1 MPSIPQSVL
10 WIGLVVLWLF
20 VLVPMLINKRDVV
33 KRTSDVALA
42 TRVLNGKAA
51 KLLRRTGPAAGH
63 RSDPDFRREDID
75 ELDDEDEEESTGVIA
90 SEPSEDDKDAARA
103 VKAMAVRKVR
113 PEKKVEADEPVDVD
127 VVDEDAT
134 ALPAGEATLSD
145 ELEDLEEAPSA
156 HTGAE
161 TDSGT
166 YEYVDD
172 TSGLAIA
179 AEPSRERH
187 QAPPVYSSSRR
198 RRFDPEVM
206 AKENARKFAFRKRV
220 LMGLVGAM
228 VVAGLLAATATS
240 TAWWVCGGFGVL
252 SVLYLG
258 YLRRQTRIEEQLRRR
273 RAARY
278 QRARVVGVENIA
290 DRELDVVPQ
299 RLRRPGAAV
308 LEIDY
313 EDPVFEH
320 LDYYD
325 EPRQY
330 RMPHAVGQ

>member
-1 MPSIPQSVL
+1 M
-10 WIGLVVLWLF
+10 
-20 VLVPMLINKRDVV
+20 
-33 KRTSDVALA
+33 
-42 TRVLNGKAA
+42 
-51 KLLRRTGPAAGH
+51 
-63 RSDPDFRREDID
+63 
-75 ELDDEDEEESTGVIA
+75 IA

-308 LEIDY
+308 LEIDD

>member
-75 ELDDEDEEESTGVIA
+75 GLEDDLDDEAATGVISSA
-90 SEPSEDDKDAARA
+90 PTEDDEDAARA
-103 VKAMAVRKVR
+103 VKAMAVRKAGAVR
-113 PEKKVEADEPVDVD
+113 AESVLGDEPVDVD
-127 VVDEDAT
+127 IVDENAT
-134 ALPAGEATLSD
+134 ALPAGDAALSD
-145 ELEDLEEAPSA
+145 ELEDLEEAPV
-156 HTGAE
+156 AE

-166 YEYVDD
+166 YEYIDD
-172 TSGLAIA
+172 TSGLTLP

-198 RRFDPEVM
+198 RRFDPETM
-206 AKENARKFAFRKRV
+206 ARENARKFVFRKRV
-220 LMGLVGAM
+220 LMGLVAAM
-228 VVAGLLAATATS
+228 VVAGVVAATAS
-240 TAWWVCGGFGVL
+240 TTFWWACGALGV
-252 SVLYLG
+252 VAVMYLG

-278 QRARVVGVENIA
+278 QRSRVVGVENVA

-308 LEIDY
+308 LEIDD

>member
-63 RSDPDFRREDID
+63 RSDPDFRREDVD
-75 ELDDEDEEESTGVIA
+75 ELEDEEEEDSTGVIA
-90 SEPSEDDKDAARA
+90 SAPTEEDKDAAQA

-113 PEKKVEADEPVDVD
+113 PQKVAVDEPVDVD
-127 VVDEDAT
+127 VIDEDAT
-134 ALPAGEATLSD
+134 ALPAGEAALSD

-156 HTGAE
+156 PVAE

-198 RRFDPEVM
+198 RRFDPDVM

-220 LMGLVGAM
+220 LMGLIGAM
-228 VVAGLLAATATS
+228 VLAGVVSATATS
-240 TAWWVCGGFGVL
+240 TAWWACGALGVMAG
-252 SVLYLG
+252 LYLG

-278 QRARVVGVENIA
+278 QRARVVGVENVT

-308 LEIDY
+308 LEIDD

-330 RMPHAVGQ
+330 RIPHAVGQ

>member
-75 ELDDEDEEESTGVIA
+75 ELEDEDDEDSTGVIA
-90 SEPSEDDKDAARA
+90 SAPTEEDKDAAQA

-113 PEKKVEADEPVDVD
+113 PEKIESEEPVDVD
-127 VVDEDAT
+127 VVDEGAT
-134 ALPAGEATLSD
+134 ALPAGEAALSD
-145 ELEDLEEAPSA
+145 DLEDLEEAPV
-156 HTGAE
+156 AE
-161 TDSGT
+161 TNSGT

-172 TSGLAIA
+172 TSGLAIP
-179 AEPSRERH
+179 AEPTRERH
-187 QAPPVYSSSRR
+187 QAPPMYSSSRR
-198 RRFDPEVM
+198 RRFDPDTM

-220 LMGLVGAM
+220 LIGLVAAM
-228 VVAGLLAATATS
+228 TIAGVVAATATS
-240 TAWWVCGGFGVL
+240 TAWWACGTLAVAA
-252 SVLYLG
+252 VLYLG

-278 QRARVVGVENIA
+278 QRARVVGVENVA

-308 LEIDY
+308 LEIDD

-330 RMPHAVGQ
+330 RIPHAVGQ

>member
-75 ELDDEDEEESTGVIA
+75 ELEDEDDEDSTGVIA
-90 SEPSEDDKDAARA
+90 SAPTEEDKDAAQA

-113 PEKKVEADEPVDVD
+113 PKKIESDDPVDVD
-127 VVDEDAT
+127 VVDEDAI
-134 ALPAGEATLSD
+134 ALPAGEAALSD
-145 ELEDLEEAPSA
+145 DLEDLEEAPV
-156 HTGAE
+156 AE

-172 TSGLAIA
+172 TSGLAIP
-179 AEPSRERH
+179 AEPTRERH
-187 QAPPVYSSSRR
+187 QAPPMYSSSRR
-198 RRFDPEVM
+198 RRFDPDVM

-220 LMGLVGAM
+220 LIGLVAAM
-228 VVAGLLAATATS
+228 AIAGVVAATATS
-240 TAWWVCGGFGVL
+240 TAWWACGALAVAA
-252 SVLYLG
+252 VLYLG

-278 QRARVVGVENIA
+278 QRARVVGVENVA

-308 LEIDY
+308 LEIDD

>member
-75 ELDDEDEEESTGVIA
+75 EDDELDDEPSTSVIA
-90 SEPSEDDKDAARA
+90 SAPTEGDQDAAQA
-103 VKAMAVRKVR
+103 VKAMAVRRVAKSR
-113 PEKKVEADEPVDVD
+113 PESSEDDEPVDVD

-134 ALPAGEATLSD
+134 ALPAGAAALSD
-145 ELEDLEEAPSA
+145 ELEDLEEAPV
-156 HTGAE
+156 AE

-198 RRFDPEVM
+198 RRFDPDTM

-220 LMGLVGAM
+220 LMGLVAAM
-228 VVAGLLAATATS
+228 VIVGLVAATATTS
-240 TAWWVCGGFGVL
+240 AWWACGALGVMAA
-252 SVLYLG
+252 LYLG

-278 QRARVVGVENIA
+278 QRARMVGVENVA

-308 LEIDY
+308 LEIDD

-330 RMPHAVGQ
+330 RIPHAVGQ

>member
-75 ELDDEDEEESTGVIA
+75 ELEDEDDEASTGVIA
-90 SEPSEDDKDAARA
+90 SELTEEDKDAAEA

-113 PEKKVEADEPVDVD
+113 PEKIEGDEPVDVD
-127 VVDEDAT
+127 VVDEGAT
-134 ALPAGEATLSD
+134 ALPAGEAELSD
-145 ELEDLEEAPSA
+145 DLEDLEEAPV
-156 HTGAE
+156 AE
-161 TDSGT
+161 TDSGI

-172 TSGLAIA
+172 TSGLAIP

-198 RRFDPEVM
+198 RRFDPDVM

-220 LMGLVGAM
+220 LMGLVAAM
-228 VVAGLLAATATS
+228 VIVGLLAATVT
-240 TAWWVCGGFGVL
+240 TNAWWACGGLAVMA
-252 SVLYLG
+252 VLYLG

-278 QRARVVGVENIA
+278 QRARTVGVENVA

-308 LEIDY
+308 LEIDD

>member
-75 ELDDEDEEESTGVIA
+75 ELEDEDDEDSTGVIA
-90 SEPSEDDKDAARA
+90 SAPTEEDKDAAQA

-113 PEKKVEADEPVDVD
+113 PEKIESDDPVDVD
-127 VVDEDAT
+127 VIDEDAT
-134 ALPAGEATLSD
+134 ALPAGAAALSD
-145 ELEDLEEAPSA
+145 DLEDLEEAPV
-156 HTGAE
+156 AE
-161 TDSGT
+161 TNSGT

-172 TSGLAIA
+172 TSGLAIP
-179 AEPSRERH
+179 AEPTRERH
-187 QAPPVYSSSRR
+187 QAPPMYSSSRR
-198 RRFDPEVM
+198 RRFDPDTM

-220 LMGLVGAM
+220 LIGLVAAM
-228 VVAGLLAATATS
+228 TIAGVVAATATG
-240 TAWWVCGGFGVL
+240 TAWWACGALAVMA
-252 SVLYLG
+252 VLYLG

-278 QRARVVGVENIA
+278 QRARVVGVENVA

-308 LEIDY
+308 LEIDD

-325 EPRQY
+325 EPRQF

>member
-75 ELDDEDEEESTGVIA
+75 ELEDEDEEDSTGVIA
-90 SEPSEDDKDAARA
+90 SEPTEQDKDAAQA

-113 PEKKVEADEPVDVD
+113 PEKIETDEPVDVD
-127 VVDEDAT
+127 VIDEDAT
-134 ALPAGEATLSD
+134 ALPAGEAALSD
-145 ELEDLEEAPSA
+145 DLEDLEEAPV
-156 HTGAE
+156 AE
-161 TDSGT
+161 TDSHSYE

-172 TSGLAIA
+172 TSGLAIP
-179 AEPSRERH
+179 AEPTRERH
-187 QAPPVYSSSRR
+187 QSPPVYSSSRR
-198 RRFDPEVM
+198 RRFDPDVM

-220 LMGLVGAM
+220 LMGLVAAM
-228 VVAGLLAATATS
+228 VIAGVVAATAIS
-240 TAWWVCGGFGVL
+240 TAWWACGGLGVAA
-252 SVLYLG
+252 VLYLG

-278 QRARVVGVENIA
+278 QRARVVGVENVA

-308 LEIDY
+308 LEIDD

>member
-75 ELDDEDEEESTGVIA
+75 ELEDEDDEESTGVIA
-90 SEPSEDDKDAARA
+90 SAPSDEDKDAAQA
-103 VKAMAVRKVR
+103 VKAMAVRTVR
-113 PEKKVEADEPVDVD
+113 PETKIQADEPVDVD
-127 VVDEDAT
+127 VIDEDAT
-134 ALPAGEATLSD
+134 ALPAGEAALSD
-145 ELEDLEEAPSA
+145 ELEDLEEAPV
-156 HTGAE
+156 AE
-161 TDSGT
+161 TESGT

-172 TSGLAIA
+172 TSGLAIP
-179 AEPSRERH
+179 AEPTRERH

-228 VVAGLLAATATS
+228 VLAGVVAATASS
-240 TAWWVCGGFGVL
+240 TAWWACGALGVMA
-252 SVLYLG
+252 VLYLG

-278 QRARVVGVENIA
+278 QRARVVGVENVG

-308 LEIDY
+308 LEIDD

>member
-75 ELDDEDEEESTGVIA
+75 ELEDEDDEESTGVIA
-90 SEPSEDDKDAARA
+90 SAPSDEDKDAAQA

-113 PEKKVEADEPVDVD
+113 PETKIEADEPVDVD
-127 VVDEDAT
+127 VIDEDAT
-134 ALPAGEATLSD
+134 ALPAGEAELSD
-145 ELEDLEEAPSA
+145 ELEDLEEAPV
-156 HTGAE
+156 AE

-172 TSGLAIA
+172 TSGLAIP
-179 AEPSRERH
+179 AEPTRERH

-228 VVAGLLAATATS
+228 ALAGVVAATASS
-240 TAWWVCGGFGVL
+240 TAWWACGALGVMA
-252 SVLYLG
+252 VLYLG

-278 QRARVVGVENIA
+278 QRARVVGVENVG

-308 LEIDY
+308 LEIDD

>member
-63 RSDPDFRREDID
+63 RSDPDFRREDVD
-75 ELDDEDEEESTGVIA
+75 ELEDEEEEDSTGVIA
-90 SEPSEDDKDAARA
+90 SAPTEEDKDAAQA

-113 PEKKVEADEPVDVD
+113 PQKVAVDEPVDVD
-127 VVDEDAT
+127 VIDEDAT
-134 ALPAGEATLSD
+134 ALPAGEAALSD

-156 HTGAE
+156 PVAE

-198 RRFDPEVM
+198 RRFDPDVM

-228 VVAGLLAATATS
+228 VLAGVVSATATS
-240 TAWWVCGGFGVL
+240 TAWWACGALGVMA
-252 SVLYLG
+252 VLYLG

-278 QRARVVGVENIA
+278 QRARVVGVENVT

-308 LEIDY
+308 LEIDD

-330 RMPHAVGQ
+330 RIPHAVGQ

>member
-63 RSDPDFRREDID
+63 RSDPDFRREDVD
-75 ELDDEDEEESTGVIA
+75 ELEDEEEEDSTGVIA
-90 SEPSEDDKDAARA
+90 SAPTEEDKDAAQA

-113 PEKKVEADEPVDVD
+113 PQKIVVDEPVDVD
-127 VVDEDAT
+127 VIDEDAT
-134 ALPAGEATLSD
+134 ALPAGEAALSD

-156 HTGAE
+156 PVAE

-198 RRFDPEVM
+198 RRFDPDVM

-228 VVAGLLAATATS
+228 VLAGVVSATATS
-240 TAWWVCGGFGVL
+240 TAWWSCGALGVMA
-252 SVLYLG
+252 VLYLG

-278 QRARVVGVENIA
+278 QRARVVGVENVT

-308 LEIDY
+308 LEIDD

-330 RMPHAVGQ
+330 RIPHAVGQ

>member
-75 ELDDEDEEESTGVIA
+75 ELEDEDDEDSTGVIA
-90 SEPSEDDKDAARA
+90 SAPTEEDKDAARA

-113 PEKKVEADEPVDVD
+113 PEKIESDDPVDVD

-134 ALPAGEATLSD
+134 ALPAGAAALSD
-145 ELEDLEEAPSA
+145 DLEDLEEAPV
-156 HTGAE
+156 AE
-161 TDSGT
+161 TNSGT

-172 TSGLAIA
+172 TSGLAIP
-179 AEPSRERH
+179 AEPTRERH
-187 QAPPVYSSSRR
+187 QAPPMYSSSRR
-198 RRFDPEVM
+198 RRFDPDTM

-220 LMGLVGAM
+220 LIGLIAAM
-228 VVAGLLAATATS
+228 TIAGVVAATATS
-240 TAWWVCGGFGVL
+240 TAWWASGTLAVMA
-252 SVLYLG
+252 VLYLG

-278 QRARVVGVENIA
+278 QRARVVGVENVA

-308 LEIDY
+308 LEIDD

>member
-63 RSDPDFRREDID
+63 RSDPDFRREDVD
-75 ELDDEDEEESTGVIA
+75 EFEDEEEEDSTGVIA
-90 SEPSEDDKDAARA
+90 SAPTEEDKDAAQA

-113 PEKKVEADEPVDVD
+113 PQKVAVDEPVDVD
-127 VVDEDAT
+127 VIDEDAT
-134 ALPAGEATLSD
+134 ALPAGEAALSD

-156 HTGAE
+156 PVAE

-198 RRFDPEVM
+198 RRFDPDVM

-228 VVAGLLAATATS
+228 VLAGVVSATATS
-240 TAWWVCGGFGVL
+240 TAWWACGVL
-252 SVLYLG
+252 GVMAVLYLG

-278 QRARVVGVENIA
+278 QRARVVGVENVT

-308 LEIDY
+308 LEIDD

-330 RMPHAVGQ
+330 RIPHAVGQ

>member
-75 ELDDEDEEESTGVIA
+75 ELEDEDEDSTGVIA
-90 SEPSEDDKDAARA
+90 SELTEQDKDAAQA

-113 PEKKVEADEPVDVD
+113 PEKIETDEPVDVD
-127 VVDEDAT
+127 VIDEDAT
-134 ALPAGEATLSD
+134 ALPAGEAALSD
-145 ELEDLEEAPSA
+145 DLEDLEEAPV
-156 HTGAE
+156 AE
-161 TDSGT
+161 TDSRSYE

-172 TSGLAIA
+172 TSGLAIP
-179 AEPSRERH
+179 AEPARERH

-198 RRFDPEVM
+198 RRFDPDVM

-220 LMGLVGAM
+220 LMGLVAAM
-228 VVAGLLAATATS
+228 VIAGVVAATATS
-240 TAWWVCGGFGVL
+240 TAWWACGGLGVAA
-252 SVLYLG
+252 VLYLG

-278 QRARVVGVENIA
+278 QRARVVGVENVA

-308 LEIDY
+308 LEIDD

>member
-75 ELDDEDEEESTGVIA
+75 ELEDEDDEDSTGVIA
-90 SEPSEDDKDAARA
+90 SAPTEEDKDAAQA

-113 PEKKVEADEPVDVD
+113 PEKIESEEPVDVD
-127 VVDEDAT
+127 VVDEGAT
-134 ALPAGEATLSD
+134 ALPAGEAALSD
-145 ELEDLEEAPSA
+145 DLEDLEEAPV
-156 HTGAE
+156 AE
-161 TDSGT
+161 TNSGT

-172 TSGLAIA
+172 TSGLAIP
-179 AEPSRERH
+179 AEPTRERH
-187 QAPPVYSSSRR
+187 QAPPMYSSSRR
-198 RRFDPEVM
+198 RRFDPDTM

-220 LMGLVGAM
+220 LIGLVAAM
-228 VVAGLLAATATS
+228 TIAGVVAATATS
-240 TAWWVCGGFGVL
+240 TAWWACGTLAVAA
-252 SVLYLG
+252 VLYLG

-278 QRARVVGVENIA
+278 QRARVVGVENVA

-308 LEIDY
+308 LEIDD

-325 EPRQY
+325 EPRQF
-330 RMPHAVGQ
+330 RVPHAVGQ

>member
-75 ELDDEDEEESTGVIA
+75 ELEDEEDETSTGVIA
-90 SEPSEDDKDAARA
+90 SALTEEDHDAARA
-103 VKAMAVRKVR
+103 VKAMAVRRVEKVR
-113 PEKKVEADEPVDVD
+113 SESSEGDEPVDVD

-134 ALPAGEATLSD
+134 ALPAGEVTLSD
-145 ELEDLEEAPSA
+145 DLEDLEEAPV
-156 HTGAE
+156 AE

-166 YEYVDD
+166 YEYIDD
-172 TSGLAIA
+172 TSGLTIP

-198 RRFDPEVM
+198 RRFDPETM

-228 VVAGLLAATATS
+228 VLVGVVAATATAG
-240 TAWWVCGGFGVL
+240 AWWACGGLAV
-252 SVLYLG
+252 VATLYLG

-278 QRARVVGVENIA
+278 QRARVVGVENVA

-308 LEIDY
+308 LEIDD

-325 EPRQY
+325 EPRPQ

>member
-75 ELDDEDEEESTGVIA
+75 ELEDEDDEDSTGVIA
-90 SEPSEDDKDAARA
+90 SAPTEEDKDAAQA

-113 PEKKVEADEPVDVD
+113 PEKIESDDPVDVD

-134 ALPAGEATLSD
+134 ALPAGAAALSD
-145 ELEDLEEAPSA
+145 DLEDLEEAPV
-156 HTGAE
+156 AE
-161 TDSGT
+161 TNSGT

-172 TSGLAIA
+172 TSGLAIP
-179 AEPSRERH
+179 AEPTRERH
-187 QAPPVYSSSRR
+187 QAPPMYSSSRR
-198 RRFDPEVM
+198 RRFDPDTM

-220 LMGLVGAM
+220 LIGLVAAM
-228 VVAGLLAATATS
+228 TIAGVVAATATS
-240 TAWWVCGGFGVL
+240 TAWWACGTLAVMA
-252 SVLYLG
+252 VLYLG

-278 QRARVVGVENIA
+278 QRARVVGVENVA

-308 LEIDY
+308 LEIDD

>member
-75 ELDDEDEEESTGVIA
+75 ELEDEDDEDSTGVIA
-90 SEPSEDDKDAARA
+90 SAPTEDDKDAAQA

-113 PEKKVEADEPVDVD
+113 PEKIESDDPVDVD
-127 VVDEDAT
+127 VIDEDAT
-134 ALPAGEATLSD
+134 ALPAGAAALSD
-145 ELEDLEEAPSA
+145 DLEDLEEAPV
-156 HTGAE
+156 AE
-161 TDSGT
+161 TNSGT

-172 TSGLAIA
+172 TSGLAIP
-179 AEPSRERH
+179 AEPTRERH
-187 QAPPVYSSSRR
+187 QAPPMYSSSRR
-198 RRFDPEVM
+198 RRFDPDAM

-220 LMGLVGAM
+220 LIGLVAAM
-228 VVAGLLAATATS
+228 TIAGVVAATATS
-240 TAWWVCGGFGVL
+240 TAWWACGTLAVTA
-252 SVLYLG
+252 VLYLG

-278 QRARVVGVENIA
+278 QRARVVGVENVA

-308 LEIDY
+308 LEIDD

-330 RMPHAVGQ
+330 RIPHAVGQ

>member
-63 RSDPDFRREDID
+63 RSDPDFRREDVD
-75 ELDDEDEEESTGVIA
+75 ELEDEDDEDSTGVIA
-90 SEPSEDDKDAARA
+90 SAPTEEDKDAAQA

-113 PEKKVEADEPVDVD
+113 SEKIDSDDPVD
-127 VVDEDAT
+127 VVDEDAS
-134 ALPAGEATLSD
+134 ALPAGEAALSD
-145 ELEDLEEAPSA
+145 DLEDLEEAPV
-156 HTGAE
+156 
-161 TDSGT
+161 TDANSGT

-172 TSGLAIA
+172 TSGLTIP
-179 AEPSRERH
+179 AESTRERH
-187 QAPPVYSSSRR
+187 QAPPMYSSSRR
-198 RRFDPEVM
+198 RRFDPDTM

-220 LMGLVGAM
+220 LIGLVAAM
-228 VVAGLLAATATS
+228 TIAGVVAATATS
-240 TAWWVCGGFGVL
+240 TAWWVCGALAVMA
-252 SVLYLG
+252 VLYLG

-278 QRARVVGVENIA
+278 QRARVVGVENVA

-308 LEIDY
+308 LEIDD